1 MLKELEFAMKYQ
13 DFFKMQ
19 NSFLPLGL
27 DNFMRDQKTQDEPL
41 GFSYGPYA
49 MSQTAS
55 ELKNFNSFTI
65 RFSLSLYGCAWAGNL
80 NV

>member
-1 MLKELEFAMKYQ
+1 
-13 DFFKMQ
+13 
-19 NSFLPLGL
+19 
-27 DNFMRDQKTQDEPL
+27 MRDQKTQDEPL

-65 RFSLSLYGCAWAGNL
+65 KQGKNFGRVSSLDKHAVFFQMKDRLKVNL
-80 NV
+80 IEKDVPFKHK